1 MTTISEKL
9 QHSQPFLL
17 FENTLPAHT
26 DEQTWLFTDPLC
38 EIVAYSREA
47 FFNALAKIDQERQKG
62 HYLAGYIS
70 YEAGYALSH
79 KLSDFLNEQPSDKP
93 LIQFYAFDKVQHTSS
108 QDITQALNELPES
121 DPYIHNWQATESQA
135 QYLKN
140 LEKLHQYIAAG
151 DTYQVN
157 HTYRVNF
164 DLAGSINGLYKTLR
178 QRQPVAFSA
187 LMHLPERSILSL
199 SPELFVRKEE
209 TTLSTK
215 PMKGTMPRGSSLEED
230 EAILKTMASDKKQQS
245 ENLMIV
251 DLMRNDIGRLADA
264 GSMKV
269 SKLFEIETYKT
280 LHQMISSIE
289 GEVSKEITF
298 SEVINGL
305 FPCGSITGA
314 PKIRTMEIIHELE
327 NTPRDIYTGAI
338 GFITPDND
346 FTFNVPI
353 RTITF
358 PKGSKQGTL
367 GIGGGI
373 IYESDPVDE
382 WHESK
387 LKARFITGINRQFKL
402 IETLRYDA
410 TNKQVLRL
418 EKHLKRLEQSASCFD
433 YPVDVANVAQM
444 INCYVKQQSDEF
456 DLKLRV
462 LLNEAGGIDISSE
475 TLPVFSDSATSLSI
489 KELVKSVLQI
499 GEHAL
504 GRSLPKVYL
513 SPIKL
518 DETNLFRQHKST
530 NRALYNTA
538 YKKAEADGFYDV
550 LFLNRQGNL
559 AEASRHNLLVRQ
571 GITLYTPPLKDGALP
586 GVMREELLATGD
598 ELVGENGFAVIEKSL
613 TLEDLRQADRVY
625 LSNSVRGLV
634 EVEFIGS

>member
-164 DLAGSINGLYKTLR
+164 DLSGSINGLYKTLR

-199 SPELFVRKEE
+199 SPE
-209 TTLSTK
+209 
-215 PMKGTMPRGSSLEED
+215 
-230 EAILKTMASDKKQQS
+230 Q
-245 ENLMIV
+245 
-251 DLMRNDIGRLADA
+251 
-264 GSMKV
+264 
-269 SKLFEIETYKT
+269 LFEIETYKT

-433 YPVDVANVAQM
+433 YPVDVANVARM
-444 INCYVKQQSDEF
+444 INCYVKQQPDEF

-475 TLPVFSDSATSLSI
+475 ALPVFSDSATSLSI

-571 GITLYTPPLKDGALP
+571 GNTLYTPPIKDGALP

>member
-1 MTTISEKL
+1 MTSISEKL
-9 QHSQPFLL
+9 QQSQPFLL
-17 FENTLPAHT
+17 FENTLPAYT

-38 EIVAYSREA
+38 EIVAYSREE
-47 FFNALAKIDQERQKG
+47 FFNALARIDQERKNG

-79 KLSDFLNEQPSDKP
+79 KLSVFLNQKPSDKP
-93 LIQFYAFDKVQHTSS
+93 LIQFYAFDKVQRTSS
-108 QDITQALNELPES
+108 QDVTQALNELPES
-121 DPYIHNWQATESQA
+121 DPYIHNWQAAESQA
-135 QYLKN
+135 DYLQN
-140 LEKLHQYIAAG
+140 LEKLHQYVVAG

-178 QRQPVAFSA
+178 QRQPVAFSS

-199 SPELFVRKEE
+199 SPELFVRKED

-215 PMKGTMPRGSSLEED
+215 PMKGTMPRGSTSEED
-230 EAILKTMASDKKQQS
+230 AAILKSMAADKKQQS

-289 GEVSKEITF
+289 GQVSKEITF

-305 FPCGSITGA
+305 FPYGSITGA

-338 GFITPDND
+338 GFITPEND

-382 WHESK
+382 WHESQ

-410 TNKQVLRL
+410 SYKQVLRL
-418 EKHLKRLEQSASCFD
+418 DKHLERLKQSASCFD
-433 YPVDVANVAQM
+433 YPADVANITQ
-444 INCYVKQQSDEF
+444 IIISYVKQHADEF

-462 LLNEAGGIDISSE
+462 LLDEAGGIEISSE
-475 TLPVFSDSATSLSI
+475 ALPEFSNATPVLSNTALAKSTI
-489 KELVKSVLQI
+489 QASEL
-499 GEHAL
+499 AL

-538 YKKAEADGFYDV
+538 YKEAEADGFYDV
-550 LFLNRQGNL
+550 LFLNRQGYL
-559 AEASRHNLLVRQ
+559 AEASRHNLFIRQ
-571 GITLYTPPLKDGALP
+571 GDKLYTPPLEDGALP
-586 GVMREELLATGD
+586 GVMRDELLATTHNLAD
-598 ELVGENGFAVIEKSL
+598 ENSLAVIVKSL
-613 TLEDLRQADRVY
+613 TLEDLRRADSVY

-634 EVEFIGS
+634 EVEFIAS